1 MQYEGDVYRP
11 PSEARSLIIQVTI
24 GCAHN
29 RCTFCYMYKGEQFR
43 IRKRE
48 EILRDLEE
56 CAGLYGLYV
65 RRVFFADGDA
75 LAAPTELLLELLQYV
90 QDHFPYVQRV
100 SAYAAAKDVLR
111 KSEEELRALR
121 EAGLQI
127 LYLGAESG
135 DEEILRHIQKGNTAQ
150 EMIEAGLKL
159 HRCGIQTSIT
169 LISGL
174 GGRKGLERHA
184 KESALLV
191 NGMNPEYV
199 GLLTLQV
206 SRNTPL
212 AEEIRRGE
220 MELLTADEIAQETE
234 FFLREI
240 NSPGTVFRSNHAS
253 NYVALGGT
261 FNRDIPAL
269 LRTLERVRREKLY
282 RPDWMREL

>member
-1 MQYEGDVYRP
+1 MR
-11 PSEARSLIIQVTI
+11 
-24 GCAHN
+24 
-29 RCTFCYMYKGEQFR
+29 
-43 IRKRE
+43 
-48 EILRDLEE
+48 
-56 CAGLYGLYV
+56 
-65 RRVFFADGDA
+65 
-75 LAAPTELLLELLQYV
+75 
-90 QDHFPYVQRV
+90 DHFPYVQRV

-150 EMIEAGLKL
+150 EMIEAGRKL